1 MHEFYNNVV
10 QKYAEQY
17 YGEAAAQA
25 GTNGP
30 YNKKETFVRTT
41 SHWTVTF
48 SALYEMTKE
57 TRYLDIV
64 RRFSQSLKNAVEQS
78 PNGAVVCIPKAIE
91 PFSRT
96 NGLIG
101 LAWLIEG
108 LVAAFEVLSDQ
119 TLLDAAEKVFFSQKY
134 DFHMHVWKMIEPNGK
149 ELGVD
154 KPFNHELWFCM
165 AAAKLV
171 HQRSNEEICRQI
183 GDYMAH
189 MESQFTIYRT
199 GLLSHNGLKTG
210 EWKWDLKA
218 QLRRVYCAIT
228 KKGITSKRS
237 DRIEYERAYHLFS
250 LYAFAWL
257 YLFYPEAE
265 VFRSRKFALLKKF
278 GLAEN
283 NFIYFPNKNSYA
295 YGYNSPAYEL
305 PLIEYVFGTGKDEQ
319 CAERLLNLHQ
329 KYNIT
334 PDGSSY
340 TENVPDGVTLDARV
354 YEIMQYYMLKESH
367 HE

>member
-1 MHEFYNNVV
+1 MLAFYNELI
-10 QKYAEQY
+10 QKYADEY
-17 YGEAAAQA
+17 SGAESAEA

-30 YNKKETFVRTT
+30 YFKEETFVRTT
-41 SHWTVTF
+41 AHWTVTF

-64 RRFSQSLKNAVEQS
+64 RRFSRSLKDVVEQS
-78 PNGAVVCIPKAIE
+78 PNGAVVCIPKAIA
-91 PFSRT
+91 PFSQT

-119 TLLDAAEKVFFSQKY
+119 TLLDAAERVFFSQKY
-134 DFHMHVWKMIEPNGK
+134 DFHMHAWKMIEPDAKN
-149 ELGVD
+149 LGVD

-183 GDYMAH
+183 KDYLAH
-189 MESQFTIYRT
+189 MESQFTVYRT

-210 EWKWDLKA
+210 ELKWDLKA
-218 QLRRVYCAIT
+218 QLRRMYCVITVKGIT
-228 KKGITSKRS
+228 KKRK

-265 VFRSRKFALLKKF
+265 IFRSRKFVLLKQF
-278 GLAEN
+278 GLTEEN
-283 NFIYFPNKNSYA
+283 FVSFPNKNSYA

-305 PLIEYVFGTGKDEQ
+305 PFAEYVFGTGKDEQ
-319 CAERLLNLHQ
+319 CAEHLLELHQ
-329 KYNIT
+329 RYNIA
-334 PDGSSY
+334 DGGNCYSD
-340 TENVPDGVTLDARV
+340 NVPDGVTLDARV
-354 YEIMQYYMLKESH
+354 YEIMQYYKLKESQ